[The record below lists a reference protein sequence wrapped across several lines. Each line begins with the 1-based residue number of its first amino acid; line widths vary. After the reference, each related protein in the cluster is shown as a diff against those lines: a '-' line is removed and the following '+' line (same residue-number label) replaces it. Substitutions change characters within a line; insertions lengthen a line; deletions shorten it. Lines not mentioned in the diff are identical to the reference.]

1 MPNMNIILNGS
12 TETIPEQF
20 TLAELIRNLD
30 LSGKRYAVEINE
42 QLIPRSQHD
51 EHRLQEGD
59 NVEVVQAIGG
69 G

>member
-1 MPNMNIILNGS
+1 MPNMNIILNGT
-12 TETIPEQF
+12 TETIPEQI
-20 TLAELIRNLD
+20 TLAELIRNMD
-30 LSGKRYAVEINE
+30 LSDKRYAVEINK
-42 QLIPRSQHD
+42 QLIPRSRHD

>member
-1 MPNMNIILNGS
+1 MPNMNIILNGA
-12 TETIPEQF
+12 TETIPEQI
-20 TLAELIRNLD
+20 TLTELIQNLD
-30 LSGKRYAVEINE
+30 SPGPWKRITKTEP
-42 QLIPRSQHD
+42 LIPRSRHD

>member
-1 MPNMNIILNGS
+1 MNIILNGA
-12 TETIPEQF
+12 TETIPEQL
-20 TLAELIRNLD
+20 TLAELIRNMD

-42 QLIPRSQHD
+42 QLIPRSRHD

>member
-1 MPNMNIILNGS
+1 MPNMNIILNGA
-12 TETIPEQF
+12 TETIPEQI
-20 TLAELIRNLD
+20 TLTELIQNMD

-42 QLIPRSQHD
+42 QLIPRSRHA